1 MSLEELF
8 PEAVPSE
15 ADKTSEE
22 WIVLEENGR
31 SFSLPVASLS
41 EREKALLQ
49 LKQTVSSDDRVSENP
64 WYQYLVQ
71 KKGSQPQ
78 QYKQLQIVY
87 IDHQYQLPE
96 ELFEFL
102 ETLLPNMIAKV
113 PISTHRTI
121 LLLNQEEPIEAEDL
135 VKDVLPTLE
144 SDFGLKLTVFFGNSW
159 SKLQANDLQAY
170 FDEETKLFADVS
182 HFRGNE
188 RIATFS
194 EMLLL
199 DFARHLDI
207 PAIKHKI
214 LQSIEDSK
222 DIRAIIIAMWQEQ
235 GNLAKTAQS
244 LYIHRNSLQY
254 KLEKF
259 RLLSGL
265 NLKNL
270 NSLAFCYLLIMAP

>member
-22 WIVLEENGR
+22 WITLKENGR

-102 ETLLPNMIAKV
+102 ETLLPNMIAEV
-113 PISTHRTI
+113 PISTHRTL
-121 LLLNQEEPIEAEDL
+121 LLLNQEEPIEVEDL

-144 SDFGLKLTVFFGNSW
+144 SDFGLKLTIFFGNSW